1 MFPGA
6 LRPKKLIFL
15 KQQSGR
21 FVGFAEQGEWTRWM
35 MMVIYPWWWSWW
47 LSFGEKWLGIIAY
60 HCISGFV
67 SARHSKKPQLAV
79 KWANGGHP
87 TQSYNSLC
95 QFRSQRRV
103 ILKISLCCHTDRYC
117 WRILCCI
124 STVFFHNCLLTQ
136 EHCTLFS
143 WAQNIS
149 ALFVWLWILWRKPKI
164 MPSLRDSGH

>member
-1 MFPGA
+1 MASSIILVLEIAHCPFTLLVWCSDPEFIA
-6 LRPKKLIFL
+6 L
-15 KQQSGR
+15 
-21 FVGFAEQGEWTRWM
+21 
-35 MMVIYPWWWSWW
+35 
-47 LSFGEKWLGIIAY
+47 

-79 KWANGGHP
+79 KWATGGHP

-136 EHCTLFS
+136 EHCKLFS
-143 WAQNIS
+143 LAQNIS

-164 MPSLRDSGH
+164 MPSLRDSDCCDLLARDYQFQCQVTRMMIA